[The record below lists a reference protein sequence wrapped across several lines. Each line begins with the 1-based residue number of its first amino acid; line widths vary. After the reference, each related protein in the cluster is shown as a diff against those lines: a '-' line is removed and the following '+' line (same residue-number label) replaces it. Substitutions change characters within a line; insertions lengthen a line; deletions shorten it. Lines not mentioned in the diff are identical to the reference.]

1 MKKRLFAVLLLATS
15 LFAEI
20 EWQSSYS
27 EALKRAKEL
36 NRPLLV
42 LVVSEHCR
50 WCHKLQDET
59 LADPVVENYINRR
72 FVAFLV
78 DREKGKYPSYIK
90 AKYVPTTFYITPDE
104 KMIIK
109 PVEGYWDAADYMSDL
124 RLVVRLFKKSRALR

>member
-1 MKKRLFAVLLLATS
+1 MKKILFTVLLLATS

-20 EWQSSYS
+20 EWQSSY
-27 EALKRAKEL
+27 EQALKKAKEL
-36 NRPLLV
+36 NRPILV
-42 LVVSEHCR
+42 LVVSEHCK

-59 LADPVVENYINRR
+59 LADPAVENYINRR

-109 PVEGYWDAADYMSDL
+109 PVEGYWNATDYMSDL
-124 RLVVRLFKKSRALR
+124 RLVLRVFKKSRALR

>member
-1 MKKRLFAVLLLATS
+1 MKKILFTVLLLATS

-20 EWQSSYS
+20 EWQSSY
-27 EALKRAKEL
+27 EQALKKAKEL
-36 NRPLLV
+36 NRPILV
-42 LVVSEHCR
+42 LVVSEHCK

-59 LADPVVENYINRR
+59 LADPAVENYINRR

-109 PVEGYWDAADYMSDL
+109 PVEGYWNATDYMSDL
-124 RLVVRLFKKSRALR
+124 RLVLRVFKKRRALR

>member
-1 MKKRLFAVLLLATS
+1 MKRLFAVLLLATS

-20 EWQSSYS
+20 EWHGSYE
-27 EALKRAKEL
+27 EALKKAKEL

-59 LADPVVENYINRR
+59 LADPAVENYINRR

>member
-1 MKKRLFAVLLLATS
+1 MKKILFAIVLLATS

-20 EWQSSYS
+20 EWRNSYE
-27 EALKRAKEL
+27 EALKKAREL

-50 WCHKLQDET
+50 WCHKLQNET
-59 LADPVVENYINRR
+59 LADPAVENYINRR

-78 DREKGKYPSYIK
+78 DREKGEYPSFIK

-104 KMIIK
+104 RMIIK
-109 PVEGYWDAADYMSDL
+109 PVEGYWDATDYMSDL
-124 RLVVRLFKKSRALR
+124 RLAVRVFKKSRALR

>member
-1 MKKRLFAVLLLATS
+1 MKKILFAVLLLATS

-27 EALKRAKEL
+27 EALNRAKEL

-59 LADPVVENYINRR
+59 LADPAVENYINRR